1 MWWHLELNLR
11 VDGNSTHRTACGI
24 WQWGSPLQGSDMMKP
39 MYNLRMC
46 QRDWRWGWSGEV
58 NEKLISITQVKSAG
72 GLPSFWHWESGRG
85 DSREKVARRLRKKPV
100 GGHMASAREKCLPVA
115 SRLLGNVKRTNW
127 GSNTLCV
134 AANIQVT
141 LGRDM
146 KNLCL
151 QGLQVISISLGWVK
165 APAVWFL
172 SQLWELAQ
180 QMQCI

>member
-1 MWWHLELNLR
+1 MNELFIKFSSLTVFHVMTLRTNPESWWKFHPQNCVWHLAVRE
-11 VDGNSTHRTACGI
+11 
-24 WQWGSPLQGSDMMKP
+24 SPA
-39 MYNLRMC
+39 
-46 QRDWRWGWSGEV
+46 GWSGEV